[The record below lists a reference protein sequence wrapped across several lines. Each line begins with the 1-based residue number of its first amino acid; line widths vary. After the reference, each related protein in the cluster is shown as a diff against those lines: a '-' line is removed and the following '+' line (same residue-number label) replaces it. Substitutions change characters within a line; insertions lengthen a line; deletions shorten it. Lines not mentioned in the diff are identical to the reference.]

1 MIEPL
6 NSRITAPNYFLSNL
20 HTGKEQLLVA
30 IDRLLY
36 MYISIVF
43 TRVFHMIFSIH
54 SIVYS
59 VVCSLLKAPT
69 TITTM
74 VYIVSELDGR
84 LSFNI
89 EALAIYTSYPAQR

>member
-20 HTGKEQLLVA
+20 HTGKEQRLVT

-43 TRVFHMIFSIH
+43 
-54 SIVYS
+54 
-59 VVCSLLKAPT
+59 
-69 TITTM
+69 TTM

-89 EALAIYTSYPAQR
+89 EAVAIYTSYPAQR

>member
-1 MIEPL
+1 
-6 NSRITAPNYFLSNL
+6 
-20 HTGKEQLLVA
+20 LVT

-43 TRVFHMIFSIH
+43 
-54 SIVYS
+54 
-59 VVCSLLKAPT
+59 
-69 TITTM
+69 TTM

-89 EALAIYTSYPAQR
+89 EAVAIYTSYPAQR

>member
-20 HTGKEQLLVA
+20 HTGKEQLLVT

-43 TRVFHMIFSIH
+43 
-54 SIVYS
+54 
-59 VVCSLLKAPT
+59 
-69 TITTM
+69 TTM

-89 EALAIYTSYPAQR
+89 EAVAIYTSYPAQR

>member
-1 MIEPL
+1 
-6 NSRITAPNYFLSNL
+6 
-20 HTGKEQLLVA
+20 
-30 IDRLLY
+30 
-36 MYISIVF
+36 
-43 TRVFHMIFSIH
+43 MIFSIH

-74 VYIVSELDGR
+74 VYIVSEHDGR

-89 EALAIYTSYPAQR
+89 GALAIYTSYPAQR